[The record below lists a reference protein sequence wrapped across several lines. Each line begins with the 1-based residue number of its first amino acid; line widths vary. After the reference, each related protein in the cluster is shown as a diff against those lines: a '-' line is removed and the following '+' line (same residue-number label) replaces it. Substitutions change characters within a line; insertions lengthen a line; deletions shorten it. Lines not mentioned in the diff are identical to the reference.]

1 MPTTRSYN
9 NAFEVVDYTAG
20 LQVIPTTP
28 TLMGDLGLFSVEN
41 LTGRTVTFEEKDG
54 VLNLLTDRH
63 RGEKPQTLNSGER
76 VIRSYPV
83 AHFPWTDTVWPG
95 DVAGK
100 RAYGT
105 DAVETI
111 EAKMVEKSIAAS
123 KAMDLTLEAARMS
136 TIVTG
141 KVYAP
146 NGTIAGDFYSDF
158 GKTRKD
164 IVFSLSAPTTEII
177 SKGEEAIAHIQDN
190 AENGALLTRIVA
202 LCSPEFFGALIVHPM
217 VKTAYQFYKDGEQPL
232 RNRVGGMARR
242 QFEFGGVLYI
252 EVREK
257 LNGTGMIPAGEARIL
272 PTGLDDAFKTYFSPA
287 ETLDLVNTVAVPKY
301 LFSFKDPK
309 GRHWDLDGETNF
321 INVLRRPQVIV
332 RATVS

>member
-1 MPTTRSYN
+1 MPTRSYN

-20 LQVIPTTP
+20 LQFLTHL
-28 TLMGDLGLFSVEN
+28 LMGDLGLFSVEN

-83 AHFPWTDTVWPG
+83 AHFPWTDTVRPG

-136 TIVTG
+136 TIV
-141 KVYAP
+141 
-146 NGTIAGDFYSDF
+146 
-158 GKTRKD
+158 
-164 IVFSLSAPTTEII
+164 
-177 SKGEEAIAHIQDN
+177 
-190 AENGALLTRIVA
+190 
-202 LCSPEFFGALIVHPM
+202 
-217 VKTAYQFYKDGEQPL
+217 
-232 RNRVGGMARR
+232 RV
-242 QFEFGGVLYI
+242 
-252 EVREK
+252 
-257 LNGTGMIPAGEARIL
+257 
-272 PTGLDDAFKTYFSPA
+272 DAFIHIESGFGREECNSGISGYA
-287 ETLDLVNTVAVPKY
+287 GHRA
-301 LFSFKDPK
+301 DPVTGFAK
-309 GRHWDLDGETNF
+309 E
-321 INVLRRPQVIV
+321 VLQWC
-332 RATVS
+332 